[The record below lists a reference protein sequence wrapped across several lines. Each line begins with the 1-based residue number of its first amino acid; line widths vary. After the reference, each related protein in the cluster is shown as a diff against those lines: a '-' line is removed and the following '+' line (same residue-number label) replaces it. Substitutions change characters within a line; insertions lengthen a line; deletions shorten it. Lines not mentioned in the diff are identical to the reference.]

1 MSPAA
6 TAYLGR
12 IPDDRQYMVAAG
24 GMRGNKTQSCAE
36 SFNNSNSKARL
47 RHLYCALKQL
57 VVDDRRRFYQ
67 RKQWANAERDNLD
80 EATGLHPSMQKL
92 LVPRIER
99 AHELASITFP
109 DPSDKTK
116 AVVRSATHLDKE
128 YDTDI
133 TAKTCECGM
142 PVIEKG
148 PCKHLIFHAK
158 SIGKP
163 LSWLLGSKDSLEGYE
178 AQYPADL
185 EYLVPTDGS
194 RGDLAIREPDRQQR
208 APSPGGEAQSW
219 APCCEEEEVCY
230 REVWGDEAG
239 QGHVLKVRQR
249 RAHLAQMPRDEGIW
263 GNHRRRGGR
272 KWVNPSQRARA
283 WHGWRARG
291 TEGHRAR
298 AALRALCAHRAGAPR
313 AAPLPRARDEVH
325 CVHGAL
331 HSAHAHAHRVCRVG

>member
-47 RHLYCALKQL
+47 RHLYGALKQL

-67 RKQWANAERDNLD
+67 RKQWANAGRDNLD
-80 EATGLHPSMQKL
+80 EATGLHPSMQVSRSFSSQGSKEPMSSPASRFQTR
-92 LVPRIER
+92 VTRPRRLCAPPRTSTRSTTRTSPPRR
-99 AHELASITFP
+99 A
-109 DPSDKTK
+109 
-116 AVVRSATHLDKE
+116 SAG
-128 YDTDI
+128 
-133 TAKTCECGM
+133 CQSSR
-142 PVIEKG
+142 KG
-148 PCKHLIFHAK
+148 PASTSSSTPNPLESPFRGCWAARIHWRGTRRSTLLIS
-158 SIGKP
+158 SIWCP
-163 LSWLLGSKDSLEGYE
+163 R
-178 AQYPADL
+178 DL
-185 EYLVPTDGS
+185 T
-194 RGDLAIREPDRQQR
+194 IREPDRQQR

-239 QGHVLKVRQR
+239 QGHVLKVRPR

-291 TEGHRAR
+291 TEGHCAR